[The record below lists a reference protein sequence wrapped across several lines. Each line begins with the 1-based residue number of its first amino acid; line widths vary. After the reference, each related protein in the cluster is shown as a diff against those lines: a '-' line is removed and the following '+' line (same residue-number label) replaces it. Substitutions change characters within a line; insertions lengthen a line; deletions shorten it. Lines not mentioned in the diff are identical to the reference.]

1 MHLPLFI
8 IYSKEE
14 KYMKNIILLRISH
27 ICPCFLLIQYFLE
40 TFLIISTKKKIFPS
54 SLFLLSCSYTKQI
67 LKSSLFLTSF
77 SLFNLSFTYF
87 SPHFSSQSI
96 TSIDI
101 FQWFI
106 AKTEQIILT
115 TFLWIL
121 IHPVLISVDYLP
133 SKTLVRSY
141 CI

>member
-14 KYMKNIILLRISH
+14 IYMKKYNFVKNFTSMSLFSINSIFFRDILDN
-27 ICPCFLLIQYFLE
+27 FNQ
-40 TFLIISTKKKIFPS
+40 KKTYPS